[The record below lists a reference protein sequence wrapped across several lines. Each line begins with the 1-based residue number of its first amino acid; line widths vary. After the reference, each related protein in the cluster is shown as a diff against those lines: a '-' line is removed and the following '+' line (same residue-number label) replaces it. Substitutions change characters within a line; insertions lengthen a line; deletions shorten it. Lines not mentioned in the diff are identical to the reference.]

1 MTTKTVARY
10 LLGLLFIAAGLN
22 HFWHTAFYMSMMPP
36 YLPWHLVLVYASGL
50 AEIAL
55 GALVLSKR
63 WQGVAGWA
71 LIALCVAVFP
81 ANLYMALNPTLFSQF
96 TPAGL
101 WLRLPLQAVVIVWA
115 YWATRPAAQPV
126 ER

>member
-1 MTTKTVARY
+1 MTIQTVARY
-10 LLGLLFIAAGLN
+10 LLGLLFIAAGFN
-22 HFWHTAFYMSMMPP
+22 HFGHTAFYMSMMPP

-63 WQGVAGWA
+63 WQGVAGWG